1 MGQFPSIPFQNDF
14 STTGTQAGIPA
25 QIQSELDQLAERLRS
40 ALAVSG
46 IAIAIQSHENPLN
59 MVCVARRGENTPA
72 LGALLDINSGISGQ
86 AARENRTLY
95 SDDTRMDP
103 RVNKDACERLRIRS
117 LVAAPIGR
125 DSRCIG
131 MLEVFSSNPHVFNG
145 EALAQIHAEAV
156 KAGAIID
163 RLPAEVTLPH
173 PENWTQQSP
182 VFRLDPDGRLSAVQ
196 FRQHPANSSFGLFSA
211 SRISE
216 GSSAKQKLRWIALAS
231 VAASLAFSGPRLLHR
246 GNAASNISAKSA
258 VQNAPSTKFS
268 ITDSESTGALVS
280 DATPSVRAL
289 MAKALSGDNTAQASL
304 ADHYV
309 SGEGV
314 TRDAVK
320 GAVWAVIAR
329 NNSRGKSTGTALTNL
344 QPYEIGQVEFNLG
357 TMFRDGIGTPR
368 NLVNAYSW
376 FSLSNTTGDVRASA
390 ALLNLEQ
397 VMSADQIA
405 EARRRAPELL
415 HTFRE

>member
-1 MGQFPSIPFQNDF
+1 MGQFPSIPFQSDF
-14 STTGTQAGIPA
+14 STTGTHAGIPA

-173 PENWTQQSP
+173 P
-182 VFRLDPDGRLSAVQ
+182 
-196 FRQHPANSSFGLFSA
+196 
-211 SRISE
+211 
-216 GSSAKQKLRWIALAS
+216 
-231 VAASLAFSGPRLLHR
+231 
-246 GNAASNISAKSA
+246 
-258 VQNAPSTKFS
+258 
-268 ITDSESTGALVS
+268 
-280 DATPSVRAL
+280 
-289 MAKALSGDNTAQASL
+289 
-304 ADHYV
+304 
-309 SGEGV
+309 
-314 TRDAVK
+314 
-320 GAVWAVIAR
+320 
-329 NNSRGKSTGTALTNL
+329 
-344 QPYEIGQVEFNLG
+344 
-357 TMFRDGIGTPR
+357 
-368 NLVNAYSW
+368 
-376 FSLSNTTGDVRASA
+376 
-390 ALLNLEQ
+390 
-397 VMSADQIA
+397 
-405 EARRRAPELL
+405 
-415 HTFRE
+415 